1 MGIAENSAS
10 LRVFDLAWMVQA
22 VRLTRLRGE
31 KVMRK
36 VLLLLSAFGMLA
48 VWVAPT
54 FAADPVRVTVDN
66 FMRAESEMYFARF
79 AKEGGFGKL
88 SHERNLAPIDKQTVI
103 RLNRDTLYS
112 FGVFDLEAS
121 PVTITLPNPGKR
133 YMACQVI
140 NQEHFAP
147 EVFYAPGT
155 HTLTKELVGT
165 RYVCLAFR
173 TFVNPNSPADLQA
186 VHALQDAIQIE
197 QKAPGALVTENW
209 DLASQ
214 QKVREALLNL
224 AAANGGLDS
233 ARMFGKKGEVDPV
246 QHLIGTAA
254 GWGGNPRTAAL
265 YVGVEPK
272 ENDGKTAY
280 RLDVKDVPVDGFW
293 SVSVYNKAGFFEK
306 NPQNAY
312 TVNNVTAKPNADGSV
327 TIRFGGDAAAENFIP
342 ITPGWNYV
350 LRLYRP
356 RKEIL
361 DDAWK
366 APDPQPVK

>member
-1 MGIAENSAS
+1 MICLNKLLIKAFVICS
-10 LRVFDLAWMVQA
+10 LATITCKGDEL
-22 VRLTRLRGE
+22 
-31 KVMRK
+31 
-36 VLLLLSAFGMLA
+36 
-48 VWVAPT
+48 
-54 FAADPVRVTVDN
+54 VRVTVDN
-66 FMRAESEMYFARF
+66 FNRAESEMYFARF

-88 SHERNLAPIDKQTVI
+88 SHERNLASIDNQTVI

-112 FGVFDLEAS
+112 FGVFDLDAA
-121 PVTITLPNPGKR
+121 PVTVTLPDPGKR

-140 NQEHFAP
+140 NQDHFAP
-147 EVFYAPGT
+147 DVFYAPGS
-155 HTLTKELVGT
+155 HTLTKALVGT

-186 VHALQDAIQIE
+186 VHALQDAIKIE
-197 QKAPGALVTENW
+197 QTAPGTLVTQNW

-214 QKVREALLNL
+214 QKIREALLAL

-233 ARMFGKKGEVDPV
+233 SRMFGKQGEVDPV
-246 QHLIGTAA
+246 QHLIGSAA
-254 GWGGNPRTAAL
+254 GWGGNPKTAAL

-327 TIRFGGDAAAENFIP
+327 TIHFGGDAAADNLIP

-361 DDAWK
+361 DGVWK
-366 APDPQPVK
+366 APDPQPMK